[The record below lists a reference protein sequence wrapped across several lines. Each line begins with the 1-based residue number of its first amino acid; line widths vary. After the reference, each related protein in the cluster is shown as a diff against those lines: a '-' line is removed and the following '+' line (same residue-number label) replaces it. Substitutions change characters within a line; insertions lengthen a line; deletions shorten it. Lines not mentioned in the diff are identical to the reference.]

1 MVTDQKKPPEK
12 SNRGKAR
19 RDLDDARDRLQRALD
34 SEATRRGRKRT
45 GKNGPDGDEKGEK

>member
-1 MVTDQKKPPEK
+1 MATDQKKPPEK

-45 GKNGPDGDEKGEK
+45 GKNGPDGDEKGDK